1 MSAADKLA
9 QVLAEHGEMLQF
21 HAGNGS
27 IEPREAWAECNCGEH
42 LWDWQEYYNEAP
54 DEPEDAFRA
63 HQSAVVLAH
72 LTAEGWAQGREE
84 WGYGA
89 TGGYDGT
96 YVRQTS
102 NEAEARDRAQI
113 NDCGVFRRR
122 VTDWEPA
129 DA

>member
-9 QVLAEHGEMLQF
+9 QVIAEH
-21 HAGNGS
+21 S
-27 IEPREAWAECNCGEH
+27 RTAWNRDGDDKVTGIVCAECQHVYEEWPPNRSTVC
-42 LWDWQEYYNEAP
+42 
-54 DEPEDAFRA
+54 A
-63 HQSAVVLAH
+63 HVAAVVLAH

-122 VTDWEPA
+122 VTDWEPVEGERRG
-129 DA
+129 

>member
-1 MSAADKLA
+1 MTDADKLA
-9 QVLAEHGEMLQF
+9 QVIREELVGTVGTCVCDEAFTSRNLRDPHCAWHNTDGDNLPAELA
-21 HAGNGS
+21 
-27 IEPREAWAECNCGEH
+27 
-42 LWDWQEYYNEAP
+42 
-54 DEPEDAFRA
+54 
-63 HQSAVVLAH
+63 AVVLAH

-96 YVRQTS
+96 YVRPTS

-122 VTDWEPA
+122 VTDWEPVEGNQP
-129 DA
+129 

>member
-27 IEPREAWAECNCGEH
+27 TEPREAWAECNCGEH
-42 LWDWQEYYNEAP
+42 LWDWQEYYNETP

-84 WGYGA
+84 WA
-89 TGGYDGT
+89 TAILPDVIYPARSYFHAESDASYFG
-96 YVRQTS
+96 RQL
-102 NEAEARDRAQI
+102 
-113 NDCGVFRRR
+113 VRRR

-129 DA
+129 G